1 MIAMAN
7 ITMIIPPISV
17 RTVETGA
24 VVMAEAGTNVN
35 ANPAKIA
42 TRYKPASLSHTK
54 IPPSTIS
61 YAEKGDFVLCIYI
74 NHEK

>member
-17 RTVETGA
+17 RTVETGD
-24 VVMAEAGTNVN
+24 VMIAEAGTNVS

-42 TRYKPASLSHTK
+42 ARYKPTSLSHTK
-54 IPPSTIS
+54 NPS
-61 YAEKGDFVLCIYI
+61 FHYI
-74 NHEK
+74 ICRRRRDCFLHLY